1 LKSRCGR
8 VSAMVRMASAKAELA
23 IANQPR
29 VYRPGSAYLVRVR
42 VGVGVRVRVR
52 RARARARVRA
62 RVRATRVR
70 ARGRVRVT
78 LPKERP
84 HVPEG
89 LVHQA

>member
-1 LKSRCGR
+1 MKSRCGR

-62 RVRATRVR
+62 TRVR